1 MGPIRN
7 QNMDNQT
14 EAAGARSMNTGSKD
28 KILSGDG
35 SRLATAEQRLRQLG
49 INLPAPPEPF
59 GIYAEVVQT
68 GNLLFLTGMLP
79 TVGREA
85 KHIGRIGAELDV
97 ETGHKAAYL
106 AALNALA
113 VVRQHLGSLD
123 KVTRVVRL
131 GVSVATSGDVREQPK
146 VADGASE
153 LLQDIFG
160 KDKNPSRLVYG
171 AASLP
176 LGVPVELEL
185 IFEVS
190 E

>member
-1 MGPIRN
+1 
-7 QNMDNQT
+7 
-14 EAAGARSMNTGSKD
+14 MNTGSKD
-28 KILSGDG
+28 KLLGVDS
-35 SRLATAEQRLRQLG
+35 SRPATAEQRLRQLG

-85 KHIGRIGAELDV
+85 KYIGRIGAELDV
-97 ETGHKAAYL
+97 ETGHKAYYL

-113 VVRQHLGSLD
+113 AARQHLGSLD
-123 KVTRVVRL
+123 KVTRIVRL
-131 GVSVATSGDVREQPK
+131 GVAVATSGDVREQPK

-153 LLQDIFG
+153 LLQDVFG

-171 AASLP
+171 VASLP

-185 IFEVS
+185 IFEVCA
-190 E
+190 